1 MFGLQ
6 KCFGVGLIVYLYLYS
21 IGNIMFA
28 LSFKLRLACKFLQIV
43 ATGFFALKIG
53 TGFKNRVFKI
63 SVQSLLQSISK
74 KPFKQ

>member
-6 KCFGVGLIVYLYLYS
+6 KCFGVGLIVYHYLYS

-28 LSFKLRLACKFLQIV
+28 LSFKLRLACNFLQIV
-43 ATGFFALKIG
+43 ATGFFALKISDEQG
-53 TGFKNRVFKI
+53 FKI
-63 SVQSLLQSISK
+63 SVQCLLQSISK